1 MMSFFYFQL
10 PKSFVS
16 AEQPNFPFP
25 MLVDL
30 VCEMFFMFRT
40 QFWFLIIDLLWIIR
54 YLLW

>member
-10 PKSFVS
+10 PKSFLS

-30 VCEMFFMFRT
+30 VCEMFFIFRI

-54 YLLW
+54 YLL